1 MAETAAEKEAREKK
15 EAEIAA
21 AKAAGTYV
29 ESAADA
35 EARIHQSINQDA
47 WVDATERADWDKDT
61 RFHPLQDKW
70 VDSIKYKPEVKEVA
84 TECWN
89 DCRERDRVRK
99 MECDEVRRRVE
110 RKLKELGCPTTLIAN
125 DLPSPCGETP
135 PTTDTAMAMG
145 GTAQQGYYPYYPSY
159 PYRAGY

>member
-1 MAETAAEKEAREKK
+1 MNDKPGTTPAAKELET
-15 EAEIAA
+15 
-21 AKAAGTYV
+21 AKAA
-29 ESAADA
+29 ED
-35 EARIHQSINQDA
+35 RIHESINQEA
-47 WVDATERADWDKDT
+47 WVTAEERKLWDKDT
-61 RFHPLQDKW
+61 RFHPLQDEW

-135 PTTDTAMAMG
+135 STTDTAMAMG
-145 GTAQQGYYPYYPSY
+145 GAAQQGYYPYYPSY